1 MVMQFRADIKFFKTK
16 WIENAPFFHFMLF
29 LQSAFFCDVQI
40 KKGKHLLRHIDI
52 IHLWYVVSSVAQ
64 KLYNIESFKY
74 IRQKICNALK
84 ICHSIKVS
92 GISFF
97 NILSDKKVLIV

>member
-1 MVMQFRADIKFFKTK
+1 MDSACSILSFYAVFCIPHCFR
-16 WIENAPFFHFMLF
+16 N
-29 LQSAFFCDVQI
+29 VQN
-40 KKGKHLLRHIDI
+40 KKGKHLLRHFDI

-84 ICHSIKVS
+84 ICHNIKVS
-92 GISFF
+92 GISLF